1 MAFAGSKRR
10 VFPLQVQTPPDES
23 APIAVASA
31 AQRSLL
37 PPKSPLHGARPSAA
51 TSLVMGGGGFDRMLL
66 LRNMNVS
73 VPISGAD
80 GASRMPT
87 NTISRAAATPF
98 LEDVSAAQNL
108 KQRKLAEARRRV
120 EVQLL
125 AAEDYTNTPEG
136 DERRRRQDERA
147 RMREEELR
155 MRGIV
160 EHEDAQRRAL
170 QLQRQA
176 EEEARVKD
184 MYLQK
189 RRRELEEQERVARE
203 KEAARR
209 QVLEA
214 KMKAL
219 KEEADRKAREEY
231 AARQK
236 RLADEEQA
244 ERDVRTAALERG
256 WMRVED
262 ELSDAMRVAWLV
274 EQERQRQI
282 EKEAREWRIFEERE
296 AERQREETQRRRD
309 AQKEQ
314 YEQDRARRMQLHQLQ
329 QDRVRTAAEDKR
341 RRRDQEQQGE
351 SVARLERLLSQCEQ
365 PEEPPLIAVPPPASP
380 SASTVAGPPTAR
392 RPPTALETARTL
404 GSSVS
409 ALDAI
414 VEQTSVPPPSG
425 PPGADIDSDKVG
437 DEGTG
442 DADQK
447 PGETALSGGV
457 IEKAAPQ
464 IETEPGEEVSL
475 PSADAAAPS
484 TPPAED
490 IKPELFSLET
500 LRHDGVLPVAEV
512 LSVTAGSPSSVAGL
526 APRDL
531 LVAFGGITRATPKCI
546 VAIAECVQLSVNQT
560 IALTVLRPVEP
571 QGDAGEQGGERMVQR
586 CVLSLVPRKWKGKG
600 LLGCQLSPFK
610 WPTTATPLAPA
621 DGVESP
627 TNATDSVTTDG
638 GYDALVL
645 HLVEPDSLAHRLGL
659 LDGDVLARCGD
670 LDVAHAGANA
680 SDALTAV
687 ASHVQTHWRDAQR
700 ELPLVVQRW
709 DERTQTYAVVH
720 VVLPSGATEPLGCAL
735 TNYTQ
740 YYYPSTTVT
749 SAGSSDSSAACDECY
764 YSSLAS
770 SLHAAAL
777 SGHVTCLQALLP
789 TCPPECLDWRDD
801 EGRSPLFYA
810 CFACQGDVVRC
821 LVPHLMAASGPYD
834 VVSGADAYGDS
845 PLHAAAASDCVD
857 AIVCLLETK
866 FITDVDLANTVSQAT
881 AAHVAGSQ
889 ASLRVLHTQF
899 HADLLALDAD
909 GRMPL
914 FYACLRNDPA
924 SVALLCELHPEF
936 ADYAD
941 SAGGNTPLHMAA
953 WCGYGEVVDTLV
965 ASLPS
970 IALFVPNQDGLD
982 ARTLAL
988 QSGWT
993 QLAEELER
1001 VMARE

>member
-1 MAFAGSKRR
+1 
-10 VFPLQVQTPPDES
+10 
-23 APIAVASA
+23 
-31 AQRSLL
+31 
-37 PPKSPLHGARPSAA
+37 
-51 TSLVMGGGGFDRMLL
+51 
-66 LRNMNVS
+66 
-73 VPISGAD
+73 
-80 GASRMPT
+80 
-87 NTISRAAATPF
+87 
-98 LEDVSAAQNL
+98 
-108 KQRKLAEARRRV
+108 
-120 EVQLL
+120 
-125 AAEDYTNTPEG
+125 
-136 DERRRRQDERA
+136 
-147 RMREEELR
+147 
-155 MRGIV
+155 
-160 EHEDAQRRAL
+160 
-170 QLQRQA
+170 
-176 EEEARVKD
+176 
-184 MYLQK
+184 
-189 RRRELEEQERVARE
+189 
-203 KEAARR
+203 
-209 QVLEA
+209 
-214 KMKAL
+214 
-219 KEEADRKAREEY
+219 
-231 AARQK
+231 
-236 RLADEEQA
+236 
-244 ERDVRTAALERG
+244 
-256 WMRVED
+256 
-262 ELSDAMRVAWLV
+262 
-274 EQERQRQI
+274 
-282 EKEAREWRIFEERE
+282 
-296 AERQREETQRRRD
+296 
-309 AQKEQ
+309 
-314 YEQDRARRMQLHQLQ
+314 
-329 QDRVRTAAEDKR
+329 
-341 RRRDQEQQGE
+341 
-351 SVARLERLLSQCEQ
+351 
-365 PEEPPLIAVPPPASP
+365 
-380 SASTVAGPPTAR
+380 
-392 RPPTALETARTL
+392 
-404 GSSVS
+404 
-409 ALDAI
+409 
-414 VEQTSVPPPSG
+414 
-425 PPGADIDSDKVG
+425 
-437 DEGTG
+437 
-442 DADQK
+442 
-447 PGETALSGGV
+447 
-457 IEKAAPQ
+457 
-464 IETEPGEEVSL
+464 
-475 PSADAAAPS
+475 
-484 TPPAED
+484 

-500 LRHDGVLPVAEV
+500 LQRGGVLPVAEV

-531 LVAFGGITRATPKCI
+531 LIAFGGITSATPKCI
-546 VAIAECVQLSVNQT
+546 VAIAECVQQSVNQT
-560 IALTVLRPVEP
+560 ITLTVLRPVEP
-571 QGDAGEQGGERMVQR
+571 Q
-586 CVLSLVPRKWKGKG
+586 WKGKG

-687 ASHVQTHWRDAQR
+687 ASHLQTHWRDAQG

-740 YYYPSTTVT
+740 YYYPSTTAT
-749 SAGSSDSSAACDECY
+749 SAGSSDSSAACDD
-764 YSSLAS
+764 
-770 SLHAAAL
+770 
-777 SGHVTCLQALLP
+777 GHVTCLQALLP

-810 CFACQGDVVRC
+810 CFACQGDAVRC
-821 LVPHLMAASGPYD
+821 LVPHLMASSGPYD

-857 AIVCLLETK
+857 AIVCLLDTK
-866 FITDVDLANTVSQAT
+866 FITDVDLANI
-881 AAHVAGSQ
+881 

-988 QSGWT
+988 QSGWI